1 MTVFD
6 ELAETDG
13 DGEFQAWLS
22 KVIDAKQDIVG
33 FVASRRQG
41 SCNTV
46 AEFGRYLKGSFNLG
60 LVVRFSDGGP
70 KAVIRFPKPG
80 HTATA
85 FQEEKVRNEFHF
97 LQFLSEK
104 TTIPIPKVTSWGTT
118 EDSPQ
123 HIGPFMI
130 MDYVDGISL
139 ATILKQ
145 PTETEQDEV
154 ILKTDVDD
162 KKLEYVYEQLA
173 DYMLQLSKL
182 DFSTIGALSK
192 NPSSNEWTAGGRPLT
207 YNMNELRTVVSD
219 YPTSGFPTAPFSSA
233 KAYLDSLADEHLVH
247 FRTQRNLANSREDAK
262 KRFIARR
269 QFKQLVSRYC
279 LNDTGPFKPYCD
291 DLQPS
296 NMLADPETLRITA
309 VLDFEFTN
317 SMPAQFA
324 YDPPWWLLLLG
335 PDMWLEHHSME
346 EFVSRYV
353 PRMQQFL
360 RVLERVEMRT
370 TLEEVQNDP
379 PLSVRMRDSWDSG
392 RFWFDYGIR
401 KSFDVDAVY
410 WAALHQDGHDEL
422 DELDDKTKEEME
434 KLVDMKMD
442 QLKAYD
448 AECKIRF
455 S

>member
-13 DGEFQAWLS
+13 DNEYQAWLS
-22 KVIDAKQDIVG
+22 TVIDAKQVIID

-41 SCNTV
+41 NGNPT
-46 AEFGRYLKGSFNLG
+46 AEFDHYLKGSFHLS
-60 LVVRFSDGGP
+60 LVVKFSDGGP

-173 DYMLQLSKL
+173 DYILQLSKL

-219 YPTSGFPTAPFSSA
+219 YPTGGFPTAPFSSA

-279 LNDTGPFKPYCD
+279 LDDTGPFKPYCD

-346 EFVSRYV
+346 EFMIRYV
-353 PRMQQFL
+353 PRMEQFL
-360 RVLERVEMRT
+360 RVLEEVEMRT
-370 TLEEVQNDP
+370 NSAEGQSNPT
-379 PLSVRMRDSWDSG
+379 LSVRMRESWASG
-392 RFWFDYGIR
+392 RFWFNYGIR
-401 KSFDVDAVY
+401 NSFDVDAVY
-410 WAALHQDGHDEL
+410 WAALHKDGDGML
-422 DELDDKTKEEME
+422 DEEIREEME
-434 KLVDMKMD
+434 DLVDLKMD

-448 AECKIRF
+448 AECKLRF